1 MKIKLIAPHEHRE
14 DMISSPFKLQRVN
27 LPLLAALTP
36 PGHTITIV
44 EEAFAPDDID
54 QDVDLVGI
62 TVLTELALRAYQI
75 GDTYR
80 RKGVKVVMGGIHP
93 TVLPDEALEHADAVV
108 VGEAEGIWPQLVA
121 DAASGQMQR
130 IYRAG
135 TMTDLNGLPKPR
147 RDLFPETNGKGY
159 IPIPIG
165 VETSRGCP
173 YDCEFCCIGQ
183 TLGQQYRVRPVQEV
197 IAEIEAIDSPHLFF
211 VDDALGLNRK
221 AAKELF
227 TEMIPLRRAWLA
239 QGTVSLAEDPELLGL
254 MKRAGCLG
262 LLIGFE
268 SVQKGTQDEV
278 NKIKNL
284 SIDFYEAMRRF
295 HGEGFGILG
304 CFVFGFDYEN
314 KDVFEQTLEF
324 IMKSRMDCVQLRIL
338 TPYPGTR
345 LYTRLSSEGR
355 LFVDDW
361 WLRGYP
367 PDTLLFQ
374 PKGMT
379 ADELIS
385 GFARLNRQ
393 AYSFGAMTKRFFGM
407 SPWKRTLFG
416 CQVYAGLNLSTR
428 NRYFKSLRNPQPF
441 AGAFNAPESCRD
453 PFLESQHYD
462 PPKIS

>member
-1 MKIKLIAPHEHRE
+1 MMKIKLIAPHDHRE

-36 PGHTITIV
+36 PGHTVAIV
-44 EEAFAPDDID
+44 DEAFAPDDID

-62 TVLTELALRAYQI
+62 TVLTELAPRAYQI
-75 GDTYR
+75 GDIYR
-80 RKGVKVVMGGIHP
+80 QKGVKVVMGGIHP

-108 VGEAEGIWPQLVA
+108 VGEAEGIWPQLVS
-121 DAASGQMQR
+121 DAAAGKMQR

-135 TMTDLNGLPKPR
+135 KMTDLKGLPIPR
-147 RDLFPETNGKGY
+147 RELFPGTTNKGY

-183 TLGQQYRVRPVQEV
+183 TLGHQYRVRPVQEV

-211 VDDALGLNRK
+211 VDDALGLNRN
-221 AAKELF
+221 AAKKLF
-227 TEMIPLRRAWLA
+227 TEMVPLRRLWLA
-239 QGTVSLAEDPELLGL
+239 QGTVSLAEDLELLGL
-254 MKRAGCLG
+254 MKGAGCLG

-268 SVQKGTQDEV
+268 SVQKGTQNEV

-284 SIDFYEAMRRF
+284 QVDFYEAMRRF

-324 IMKSRMDCVQLRIL
+324 IMRSRMDCAQLRIL

-345 LYTRLSSEGR
+345 LYERLLSEGR
-355 LFVDDW
+355 LFVSDW

-374 PKGMT
+374 PMGMT
-379 ADELIS
+379 ADELIN

-407 SPWKRTLFG
+407 NPWKRTLLG
-416 CQVYAGLNLSTR
+416 CQVYVGLNLSTR
-428 NRYFKSLRNPQPF
+428 TRYFNGLRNPQPF
-441 AGAFNAPESCRD
+441 AGVSNSTGKR
-453 PFLESQHYD
+453 
-462 PPKIS
+462 

>member
-1 MKIKLIAPHEHRE
+1 MKIKLIAPYDHSE
-14 DMISSPFKLQRVN
+14 DKISSPFKLQRVN

-36 PGHTITIV
+36 PGHTVTIV
-44 EEAFAPDDID
+44 EEAFAPDDVD

-62 TVLTELALRAYQI
+62 TVLTELAPRAYQI
-75 GDTYR
+75 GDAYR

-108 VGEAEGIWPQLVA
+108 VGEAEGLWLQLLA
-121 DAASGQMQR
+121 DADSGQMQK

-135 TMTDLNGLPKPR
+135 TMTDLTGLPKPR
-147 RDLFPETNGKGY
+147 RELFPATRGNAY
-159 IPIPIG
+159 APIPIG

-183 TLGQQYRVRPVQEV
+183 TLGSQYRVRPVREV
-197 IAEIEAIDSPHLFF
+197 IAEIEAIDSPYLFF
-211 VDDALGLNRK
+211 VDDALGLDRK
-221 AAKELF
+221 AAKKLF
-227 TEMIPLRRAWLA
+227 TEMIPLKRQWLA

-254 MKRAGCLG
+254 MRRSGCMG

-278 NKIKNL
+278 NKIRNL
-284 SIDFYEAMRRF
+284 SIDFYEAMHRF

-314 KDVFEQTLEF
+314 KDVFDQTLEF
-324 IMKSRMDCVQLRIL
+324 IMRSRIDCAQLRIL

-345 LYTRLSSEGR
+345 LYKRLLSEGR
-355 LFVDDW
+355 LLVDDW

-367 PDTLLFQ
+367 PDTLLYQ

-379 ADELIS
+379 AEELIS

-393 AYSFGAMTKRFFGM
+393 AYSYGAMAKRFFGM

-416 CQVYAGLNLSTR
+416 CWLYAGLNLSTR
-428 NRYFKSLRNPQPF
+428 DRYFKSLKNLQPF
-441 AGAFNAPESCRD
+441 AGLSM
-453 PFLESQHYD
+453 Q
-462 PPKIS
+462 

>member
-1 MKIKLIAPHEHRE
+1 MKIKLIAPHEQRE
-14 DMISSPFKLQRVN
+14 DTISSPFKFQRVN

-44 EEAFAPDDID
+44 EEAFAPDDIN

-62 TVLTELALRAYQI
+62 TVLTELALRAYRI
-75 GDTYR
+75 ADTYR
-80 RKGVKVVMGGIHP
+80 QKAVKVVMGGIHP
-93 TVLPDEALEHADAVV
+93 TVLPDEALKHADAVV
-108 VGEAEGIWPQLVA
+108 VGEAEGVWPRLVS

-135 TMTDLNGLPKPR
+135 KMTDLKGLPKPR
-147 RDLFPETNGKGY
+147 RDLLPGTKYQGY
-159 IPIPIG
+159 IRIPIG

-183 TLGQQYRVRPVQEV
+183 TLGQQYRVRPVREV
-197 IAEIEAIDSPHLFF
+197 IAEIESIDSPHLFF
-211 VDDALGLNRK
+211 VDDALGLNRNV
-221 AAKELF
+221 AKKLF
-227 TEMIPLRRAWLA
+227 TEMIPLRRRWLA
-239 QGTVSLAEDPELLGL
+239 QGTVSLAEDLELLRL
-254 MKRAGCLG
+254 MERSGCLG

-268 SVQKGTQDEV
+268 SVQKGTQNEV
-278 NKIKNL
+278 KKIKNL
-284 SIDFYEAMRRF
+284 RIDFYEAMRRF

-304 CFVFGFDYEN
+304 SFVFGFDYEN

-324 IMKSRMDCVQLRIL
+324 IMRCRMDVVQLRIL

-345 LYTRLSSEGR
+345 LYKRLLSEGR
-355 LFVDDW
+355 LFVRDW

-379 ADELIS
+379 ADELMS
-385 GFARLNRQ
+385 GFDRLNRQ

-407 SPWKRTLFG
+407 SPWKRTLLG
-416 CQVYAGLNLSTR
+416 CQLYAGVNLSTR
-428 NRYFKSLRNPQPF
+428 KRYFKGLKNPQPF
-441 AGAFNAPESCRD
+441 AGASNSIGK
-453 PFLESQHYD
+453 Q
-462 PPKIS
+462 

>member
-1 MKIKLIAPHEHRE
+1 MKIKLIAPNEQRE
-14 DMISSPFKLQRVN
+14 DTLSSPFKLQRVN

-62 TVLTELALRAYQI
+62 TVLTELAPRAYQI
-75 GDTYR
+75 GDIYR

-93 TVLPDEALEHADAVV
+93 TVLPEEALEHADAVV
-108 VGEAEGIWPQLVA
+108 VGEAEGLWPQLVA
-121 DAASGQMQR
+121 DAASGQLQR

-135 TMTDLNGLPKPR
+135 KMTDLTGLPKPR
-147 RDLFPETNGKGY
+147 RDLFPVTKTNGFA
-159 IPIPIG
+159 PIPVG

-183 TLGQQYRVRPVQEV
+183 TLGSQYRVRPVQEV
-197 IAEIEAIDSPHLFF
+197 IAEIESIDSPHLFF
-211 VDDALGLNRK
+211 VDDALGLNRN
-221 AAKELF
+221 AAKKLF
-227 TEMIPLRRAWLA
+227 TEMIPLRRQWLA

-284 SIDFYEAMRRF
+284 GIDFYEAMQRF

-314 KDVFEQTLEF
+314 RDVFEQTLEF
-324 IMKSRMDCVQLRIL
+324 IMRSRMDCAQLRIL

-345 LYTRLSSEGR
+345 LYKRLLSEDR
-355 LFVDDW
+355 LFVPDW

-374 PKGMT
+374 PHGMT
-379 ADELIS
+379 ADELIT

-393 AYSFGAMTKRFFGM
+393 TYSFGAMTKRFFGM

-416 CQVYAGLNLSTR
+416 CLVYAGLNLSTR
-428 NRYFKSLRNPQPF
+428 KRYFKGLRIPQPF
-441 AGAFNAPESCRD
+441 ARASDSTGKR
-453 PFLESQHYD
+453 
-462 PPKIS
+462 

>member
-1 MKIKLIAPHEHRE
+1 MKIKLIAPSAHR
-14 DMISSPFKLQRVN
+14 DDTLSTPFKLQRVN

-36 PGHTITIV
+36 PGHTVTIV
-44 EEAFAPDDID
+44 EEAFASDDIN

-75 GDTYR
+75 GDSYR

-93 TVLPDEALEHADAVV
+93 TVLPDEALEHADAIV
-108 VGEAEGIWPQLVA
+108 VGEAEGVWAQLVA

-130 IYRAG
+130 IYRAAKTTG
-135 TMTDLNGLPKPR
+135 LEGLPKPR
-147 RDLFPETNGKGY
+147 RDLLPGSHFQGR
-159 IPIPIG
+159 IPMPIG

-197 IAEIEAIDSPHLFF
+197 IAEMESIDSPHLFF
-211 VDDALGLNRK
+211 VDDALGLDRNS
-221 AAKELF
+221 AKKLF
-227 TEMIPLRRAWLA
+227 TEMIPLGKRWLA

-262 LLIGFE
+262 LLVGFE
-268 SVQKGTQDEV
+268 SVQKDTQDEV
-278 NKIKNL
+278 SKIRNL
-284 SIDFYEAMRRF
+284 KVGYYEAMHRF
-295 HGEGFGILG
+295 HNEGFGILG

-314 KDVFEQTLEF
+314 KDVFEQTFEF
-324 IMKSRMDCVQLRIL
+324 IMRSRMDCAQLRIL

-345 LYTRLSSEGR
+345 LFNRLSSEGR
-355 LFVDDW
+355 LFSNDW

-367 PDTLLFQ
+367 PDTLLYQ

-379 ADELIS
+379 SEELIS

-416 CQVYAGLNLSTR
+416 CLVYAGINLSTR
-428 NRYFKSLRNPQPF
+428 KRYFKGLRNPQPF
-441 AGAFNAPESCRD
+441 AGTSNSIA
-453 PFLESQHYD
+453 LL
-462 PPKIS
+462 

>member
-14 DMISSPFKLQRVN
+14 DSISSPFKLQRVN

-36 PGHTITIV
+36 PAHTVTIV
-44 EEAFAPDDID
+44 EEAFAPDDIHHE
-54 QDVDLVGI
+54 VDLVGI
-62 TVLTELALRAYQI
+62 TVLTELALRAYHI

-108 VGEAEGIWPQLVA
+108 VGEAEGVWPQLLS

-135 TMTDLNGLPKPR
+135 KMTDLKGLPKPR
-147 RDLFPETNGKGY
+147 RDIFPDSHQSY

-173 YDCEFCCIGQ
+173 YDCEFCCVGQ

-197 IAEIEAIDSPHLFF
+197 IAEIESIDSPHLFF

-221 AAKELF
+221 AAKKLF
-227 TEMIPLRRAWLA
+227 TEMIPLRRQWLA
-239 QGTVSLAEDPELLGL
+239 QGTVSLAEDLELLGL

-268 SVQKGTQDEV
+268 SVQKDTQNEV
-278 NKIKNL
+278 HKIKHL
-284 SIDFYEAMRRF
+284 SIDFYEAMHRF
-295 HGEGFGILG
+295 HDEGFGILG

-324 IMKSRMDCVQLRIL
+324 IMKSHMDCAQLRIL

-345 LYTRLSSEGR
+345 LYKRLLSEDR
-355 LFVDDW
+355 LFVSDW

-374 PKGMT
+374 PTGMT

-385 GFARLNRQ
+385 GFARLNRH
-393 AYSFGAMTKRFFGM
+393 AYSFSAMTKRFFGM

-428 NRYFKSLRNPQPF
+428 KRYFKGLKNSQPF
-441 AGAFNAPESCRD
+441 AGASNPIEK
-453 PFLESQHYD
+453 Q
-462 PPKIS
+462 

>member
-1 MKIKLIAPHEHRE
+1 MMKIKLIAPHEQRE
-14 DMISSPFKLQRVN
+14 DTISSPFKLQRVN

-36 PGHTITIV
+36 PGHTTTIV
-44 EEAFAPDDID
+44 EEAFAPDDIN

-62 TVLTELALRAYQI
+62 TVLTELARKAYRI
-75 GDTYR
+75 ADTYR
-80 RKGVKVVMGGIHP
+80 QKAVKVVMGGIHP

-108 VGEAEGIWPQLVA
+108 VGEAEGVWPRLVS

-135 TMTDLNGLPKPR
+135 KMTDLQGLPKPR
-147 RDLFPETNGKGY
+147 RDLLSGTKGKGY
-159 IPIPIG
+159 FPIPIG

-197 IAEIEAIDSPHLFF
+197 IAEIESIDSPHLFF

-221 AAKELF
+221 VAKKLF
-227 TEMIPLRRAWLA
+227 TEMIPLRRRWLA
-239 QGTVSLAEDPELLGL
+239 QGTVSLAEDLELLGL

-268 SVQKGTQDEV
+268 SVQKTTQNEV

-284 SIDFYEAMRRF
+284 RIDFYEAMRRF
-295 HGEGFGILG
+295 HAEGFGILG
-304 CFVFGFDYEN
+304 SFVFGFDYEN
-314 KDVFEQTLEF
+314 KEVFEQTLEF
-324 IMKSRMDCVQLRIL
+324 IMGSRMDVVQLRIL

-345 LYTRLSSEGR
+345 LYKRLLSEGR
-355 LFVDDW
+355 LFVRDW

-379 ADELIS
+379 ADELIR
-385 GFARLNRQ
+385 GYAHLNRQ
-393 AYSFGAMTKRFFGM
+393 AYSFGAMMKRFLGM
-407 SPWKRTLFG
+407 SPWKRTLLG
-416 CQVYAGLNLSTR
+416 CQAYVGVNLSTR
-428 NRYFKSLRNPQPF
+428 NRYLKGLRNPQPF
-441 AGAFNAPESCRD
+441 AGASNS
-453 PFLESQHYD
+453 
-462 PPKIS
+462 I